1 MGLKTIF
8 NQIENTDGVVGHEE
22 RERLDRSLDDDR
34 FVPKSGRVNRKR
46 IMKIIAEVISNE

>member
-22 RERLDRSLDDDR
+22 RERLDRSLDDDK
-34 FVPKSGRVNRKR
+34 FVPKSGRINRKR
-46 IMKIIAEVISNE
+46 LYKDIAEAINNG